1 MGKIVRLLLVA
12 ALLGSFLA
20 GSSFAVTVGVLDT
33 SYTVVTQTGILS
45 GLNFPIGVAVDSSN
59 NLYVANGS
67 SYNYIS
73 KYDASGNKIVN
84 SLLPSGYISGPI
96 DIAWGN
102 GYLYVVDNNGSRCR
116 IFSASTGSYK
126 GELIAR
132 DPLEGVIIPWKIA
145 GVGID
150 MQGYP
155 LIVDSLGKK
164 IYCFQVYGSYPIVI
178 KVVKT
183 IRLKDADGN
192 PLPNPTDVAADY
204 SYVYVTDGNRIDK
217 FEIATGNFKKSWS
230 PYTTAIFKGIVYRPE
245 SNAVY
250 AVLLS
255 PFNKVLKYDLEGNL
269 LASYGNGY
277 TGTPPLYFNYVW
289 HAAVDSTG
297 KVYVGDSR
305 NNRIQK
311 FLLPTF
317 RLLPKILP

>member
-1 MGKIVRLLLVA
+1 MGKIARLLLVA
-12 ALLGSFLA
+12 ALLGSLLA
-20 GSSFAVTVGVLDT
+20 GSSFAEILGVLDT
-33 SYTVVTQTGILS
+33 SYTAVTQTGILS

-84 SLLPSGYISGPI
+84 SLLQSGSISGPI

-116 IFSASTGSYK
+116 IFSASTGNYK

-155 LIVDSLGKK
+155 LIVDSLGKNV
-164 IYCFQVYGSYPIVI
+164 YFFQVYGSYPIVI
-178 KVVKT
+178 KFFKT
-183 IRLKDADGN
+183 IHLIDAAGN
-192 PLPNPTDVAADY
+192 LIPNPTDVAADY
-204 SYVYVTDGNRIDK
+204 SYLYVTAGNSIYKYQLTDGK
-217 FEIATGNFKKSWS
+217 FIKSWS
-230 PYTTAIFKGIVYRPE
+230 PMTTTIFKGIVYRPE
-245 SNAVY
+245 SSALY
-250 AVLLS
+250 AVELS
-255 PFNKVLKYDLEGNL
+255 PFNKVLKYNLEGNL

-277 TGTPPLYFNYVW
+277 TGTSPLYFNMVW
-289 HAAVDSTG
+289 QVAVDSTG

-317 RLLPKILP
+317 RPLQKIMP